1 MIDTNIHKFRRSKLN
16 QHHFNVILITNLQG
30 TWINFLS
37 RRKFSHSLSNRK
49 FYHFSKALLLSKS
62 SRSFKRVFY
71 PFSSSNQLDFDRINA
86 LHCWQQNQI
95 KRMIQKILQKTNNQ
109 WMPKANKKNE
119 NMFFGSMFYFCAIF
133 PIYSFCYT
141 SSKRNIIF
149 IRPLTTIKIL
159 FCVSDV
165 ECFLQ
170 AWHNRY

>member
-109 WMPKANKKNE
+109 WMPKTNKKNE
-119 NMFFGSMFYFCAIF
+119 NMFFVPMFYFCALF
-133 PIYSFCYT
+133 SIYAFCYT

-149 IRPLTTIKIL
+149 IRP
-159 FCVSDV
+159 
-165 ECFLQ
+165 
-170 AWHNRY
+170 